1 MENKI
6 LGALYGL
13 AIGDA
18 IGMPPE
24 LWSRENVRKVYGRI
38 EGFLDGNPDN
48 PISWQYRAGQFTD
61 DTAQALILLDSL
73 MANNGC
79 ANPEDIAVRL
89 LEWAKKENAF
99 ENNILG
105 PTSKAVLQCYMEH
118 RDPTPFTAS
127 ADTNGAAM
135 RIPPIGLLFS
145 RKQSKELCDLVIA
158 LTSVTH
164 ASDVALAGACM
175 TAMAVASS
183 ADGADRDEMIE
194 DVLSVEEMARRRG
207 ASTPAPSLSRRI
219 LWGTET
225 ARKLTGQDEKFSAEI
240 YDMIGAGHFMSETVP
255 AAISIAY
262 YCMDVKKCAL
272 MCANLGGDTDTI
284 GAIATA
290 ICGAKC
296 GIEQIPDE
304 YISVIRQANDID
316 MDKYKDYIMKRRGE
330 QAG

>member
-1 MENKI
+1 MEKRI

-18 IGMPPE
+18 MGMPPE
-24 LWSRENVRKVYGRI
+24 LWSRKKAREVYGYI
-38 EGFLDGNPDN
+38 EGFLDGHPDN
-48 PISWQYRAGQFTD
+48 AVSWQYRAGQFTD

-73 MANNGC
+73 MANGGR
-79 ANPEDIAVRL
+79 ANPEDIAARL
-89 LEWAKKENAF
+89 LKWAKQENAF

-105 PTSKAVLQCYMEH
+105 PTSKAVLQCYIDH
-118 RDPTPFTAS
+118 RDPAPFTAA

-135 RIPPIGLLFS
+135 RIPPVGLLFG
-145 RKQSKELCDLVIA
+145 RNQSNELCDLVIA

-175 TAMAVASS
+175 TAMAVASC
-183 ADGADRDEMIE
+183 ADDADRDEMIE
-194 DVLSVEEMARRRG
+194 DVLSVEEMVRSRG

-219 LWGTET
+219 LWGIET
-225 ARKLTGQDEKFSAEI
+225 ARKLAGQDEKFSAEI

-296 GIEQIPDE
+296 GIDKIPEE
-304 YISVIRQANDID
+304 YISVIRQANHID

-330 QAG
+330 